1 MGCDTSYDYNDE
13 ADDDNK
19 SLMKMAKILMTM
31 VRKMIAMSKKMMTA
45 TKKLMIIAQTN
56 KQNYKKKINDKRDD
70 DTEDDQDDSHIMVC
84 DRDTTDKES
93 LERKNLLNAPHT
105 MDMAVII
112 IIIIIIPVI
121 TIELCFYGTQVRS

>member
-1 MGCDTSYDYNDE
+1 
-13 ADDDNK
+13 
-19 SLMKMAKILMTM
+19 MAKILMTM

-105 MDMAVII
+105 MDIAVII

-121 TIELCFYGTQVRS
+121 TIELCFS